1 MAQFNVTELDFDKI
15 KASIKAHFRSQTK
28 YSDWDFD
35 GAGLST
41 VVDILA
47 YNTHYNA
54 MVAHFSLNETFLD
67 SAQIRGNVVS
77 HAKLI
82 GYTPKSVNA
91 PTAVLDITVTAPAIS
106 PPSTLN
112 IPRGTRFNTQID
124 NILYPFVTISS
135 AEASLSG
142 GTHYLFDAEHL
153 NQLHIK
159 QGVLKRMIYRVDT
172 SIENQKFIIPEENVD
187 ISTLRVRVK
196 PTETSTDYIT
206 YSKFYTL
213 TAVTSTSA
221 IYFTQENSS
230 GKFEVYFGDNYIGK
244 KPTSNSIVEL
254 EYVYGNGEFANGASV
269 FTAVDRVNS
278 LELNATTAT
287 IASGGSARESIE
299 SIRYNAPLTFA
310 SQNRAVT
317 ADDYKAIISKE
328 FSGID
333 SISVWGGEN
342 AVEPDFG
349 KVFISIKKSNTNL
362 LLTAEDKQVIL
373 NTILAGKNVVS
384 IRPYIVDPEY
394 TYLELDVF
402 FKYNPNLTDELKFE
416 LQRKVRATIQT
427 YADDNLKRFDGV
439 FRYSNLLKNI
449 DQTDRSILNSDLRV
463 YMHKYAIPR
472 ASGINYF
479 DLLFSSPI
487 YQTSSSSPVLSS
499 SIFQIA
505 AVDHEIGDIP
515 IVGSVN
521 RTVFLYKY
529 IGGVKTAV
537 RAVGTIY
544 TADGRVVING
554 VQPDTTARIRITVT
568 PNSHDLAPKRNQLLD
583 IDFNFVSITGE
594 VDSIA
599 VGGSSGGITYTTP
612 SRHRAG
618 S

>member
-1 MAQFNVTELDFDKI
+1 MAQFNVTELDFDTI

-91 PTAVLDITVTAPAIS
+91 PTAVLNISVTAPAIS

-142 GTHYLFDAEHL
+142 TRYLFNAANS
-153 NQLHIK
+153 NQLYIK
-159 QGVLKRMIYRVDT
+159 QGVLKRMIYRTDT

-196 PTETSTDYIT
+196 PTETSADYIT

-244 KPTSNSIVEL
+244 KPMSNSIVEL

-269 FTAVDRVNS
+269 FNAVDRVNS

-342 AVEPDFG
+342 SIEPDFG
-349 KVFISIKKSNTNL
+349 KVFISIKKSGTNFL
-362 LLTAEDKQVIL
+362 LANEDKQLIL

-394 TYLELDVF
+394 TNLELDVF
-402 FKYNPNLTDELKFE
+402 FKYNPNLTDYTRIE
-416 LQRKVRATIQT
+416 LQSEVRKTIQT
-427 YADDNLKRFDGV
+427 YNDDNLKKFDGV

-505 AVDHEIGDIP
+505 QVDHEIGDIP

-529 IGGVKTAV
+529 IGGIKTAV

-554 VQPDTTARIRITVT
+554 VQPDTTTARIRITVT

-583 IDFNFVSITGE
+583 IDSNFVSITGE
-594 VDSIA
+594 IDSIA

-612 SRHRAG
+612 SRHRTG

>member
-342 AVEPDFG
+342 AVEPDLG

>member
-1 MAQFNVTELDFDKI
+1 MPQFNVTELDFDLI
-15 KASIKAHFRSQTK
+15 KASIKDHFRAQTK
-28 YSDWDFD
+28 YNDWDFD
-35 GAGLST
+35 GGGLST
-41 VVDILA
+41 VLDILA

-54 MVAHFSLNETFLD
+54 MLAHFSLNETFLD

-77 HAKLI
+77 HAKLL
-82 GYTPKSVNA
+82 GYTPKSANT
-91 PTAVLDITVTAPAIS
+91 PTAVLNITVAAPTTS

-112 IPRGTRFNTQID
+112 IPRGTRFNTSIN
-124 NILYPFVTISS
+124 NILYPFVAISS
-135 AEASLSG
+135 AEARLSG
-142 GTHYLFDAEHL
+142 TQYLFNSANR

-159 QGVLKRMIYRVDT
+159 QGVLKRMIYRVDS
-172 SIENQKFIIPEENVD
+172 SIENQKFVIPDENVD

-196 PTETSTDYIT
+196 PTDISTDYIT
-206 YSKFYTL
+206 HSKFYTL

-230 GKFEVYFGDNYIGK
+230 GKFEVYFGDDYIGK
-244 KPTSNSIVEL
+244 KPMSNSIVEL
-254 EYVYGNGEFANGASV
+254 EYVHGSGEFANGASV
-269 FTAVDRVNS
+269 FTAVDQVNS
-278 LELNATTAT
+278 LELVTTTAVT
-287 IASGGSARESIE
+287 ASGGAARESIE

-328 FSGID
+328 FGLID
-333 SISVWGGEN
+333 SISAWGGEN
-342 AVEPDFG
+342 SVEPDFG
-349 KVFISIKKSNTNL
+349 KVFISIKPSGRNL
-362 LLTAEDKQVIL
+362 LNDDEKRLIL

-384 IRPYIVDPEY
+384 IRPYIVDAEY
-394 TYLELDVF
+394 TWLDLEVF
-402 FKYNPNLTDELKFE
+402 FKYNPNLTDITRMD
-416 LQRKVRATIQT
+416 LQARVRATIET
-427 YADDNLKRFDGV
+427 YANENLKKFDGV
-439 FRYSNLLKNI
+439 FRYSNLLKSI
-449 DQTDRSILNSDLRV
+449 DQTDRSILNSYARV
-463 YMHKYAIPR
+463 YMHKYAYPR

-499 SIFQIA
+499 NIFKIA
-505 AVDHEIGDIP
+505 NVDHELGDIP
-515 IVGSVN
+515 IVGSTN

-529 IGGVKTAV
+529 TGGVKTAD

-544 TADGRVVING
+544 TATGRVVING
-554 VQPDTTARIRITVT
+554 VQPDTTAPIRITVT

-583 IDFNFVSITGE
+583 IDLDFVSITGE

-599 VGGSSGGITYTTP
+599 VGGSSGAITYTTP